1 MTTKSRRRPKLVILA
16 YNLKDMYKSLPK
28 PAGIGPKKTSEP
40 TKTAPLKKQINS
52 ITKGKRVPRK
62 TVPVQKYQGK
72 PGPNGEESQYFR
84 TGPTLAEENAMT
96 KKANK

>member
-1 MTTKSRRRPKLVILA
+1 MH
-16 YNLKDMYKSLPK
+16 KSLPK
-28 PAGIGPKKTSEP
+28 PVGMGREKMPSPKS
-40 TKTAPLKKQINS
+40 APLKKQIDKV
-52 ITKGKRVPRK
+52 TGGKRVPRK
-62 TVPVQKYQGK
+62 TAPVQKYQGK